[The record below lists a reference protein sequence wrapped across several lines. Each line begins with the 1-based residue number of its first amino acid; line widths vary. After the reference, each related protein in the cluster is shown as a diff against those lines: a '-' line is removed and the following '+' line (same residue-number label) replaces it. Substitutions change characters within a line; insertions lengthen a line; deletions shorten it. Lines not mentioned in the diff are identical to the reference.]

1 MKCKSSVFI
10 NNCVA
15 RIGTALKANNDI
27 SFGSKHIGNFTLAL
41 IAPVGAYDRFDHV
54 VTSGPGIR
62 NHIGYDFAFS
72 GDSITTWVL

>member
-1 MKCKSSVFI
+1 MP
-10 NNCVA
+10 CV
-15 RIGTALKANNDI
+15 GPALKADD
-27 SFGSKHIGNFTLAL
+27 HIGRFGEKVGDLSL
-41 IAPVGAYDRFDHV
+41 SFVAPVGAYDRFDHV